1 MQHANMYSNWQ
12 IVQFLCNI
20 KLQQYIIYLYIIH
33 TADEGASNNEEASAT
48 GAEATGNT
56 SNARVQQ
63 QPNNES
69 EIIFQGRRM

>member
-1 MQHANMYSNWQ
+1 MLIC
-12 IVQFLCNI
+12 IVTDKLYNFFVI
-20 KLQQYIIYLYIIH
+20 SKLQQYIIYIIH

-56 SNARVQQ
+56 YNVRVQQ

-69 EIIFQGRRM
+69 GMCNS